1 MRVKIPEFSIVLL
14 VGASGSGKS
23 SFARKHFKPT
33 EIVSSDVARGLV
45 CDDENAQDATA
56 DAFDLVNY
64 IAAKRLKRRKLVVID
79 ATNVRREDR
88 ARFIELARSYHALAV
103 AIVLDMPEALCQER
117 NKSRPDRDF
126 GPHVVR
132 NHCVALRKS
141 RGGLRREGF
150 HNIIS
155 LSSPEEAE
163 ALELERDRLW
173 TDRSDLTGPFDII
186 GDIHGCADEM
196 KALVEKLGYV
206 VTGEGE
212 NLRARH
218 AEGRTLVF
226 VGDLVDR
233 GPAVTETLA
242 FVMPLVAS
250 GDALCVQGNHE
261 AKLLKALNGRD
272 VKQTHG
278 LKETL
283 EQLEEATPEFR
294 QRVRKFIDGLRSHY
308 VLDNWKL
315 VVAHA
320 GLREDMQGRGSA
332 AVRAFALYGDTTG
345 ETDSFGLPVRYPWAA
360 DYRGRAIVV
369 YGHTP
374 VVEAEWLNGTICVD
388 TGCVFGGKLTALRY
402 PERELVSVP
411 AARVYCEP
419 MRPLT
424 AEPTTLLSAQ
434 QDADDLLDASDV
446 VGKRIIRTRFGN
458 PITIGAE
465 HAAAALEVM
474 SRFAVDPKWLIYL
487 PPTMSP
493 VETSKRDGTLEHPD
507 QAFDAYQ
514 SFGIDRVVCQEKHM
528 GSRAVVIAA
537 REGAAL
543 RRFGITGPSR
553 GIIYTRTGR
562 AFFPTQPDHEAA
574 LLAAVDAAMT
584 ASGLW
589 DQLQTDWVALDCELM
604 PWSAK
609 AKSLLLQQ
617 YGPVG
622 AAGRMGLGLAA
633 SAISAARARGI
644 EIPQSMDAFD
654 TRHRAAAAFVAAY
667 SAYCV
672 ENAGLHDLR
681 LAPFHV
687 LATEGKAHTDR
698 PHVWHLEI
706 IRRIVEAAP
715 AHLTM
720 TAHRYVDLTDADHRA
735 AAAAWWEDICAA
747 GGEGMVVKPEDFI
760 AKGQKGL
767 IQPALKVR
775 GREYLRIIY
784 GPDYDAPQNLERLR
798 QRGIGAKR
806 ALANREFALGLES
819 LERFAAG
826 VPLRQVHECVFG
838 VLALESEPVD
848 PRL

>member
-1 MRVKIPEFSIVLL
+1 MRVKIPEFAIVLL
-14 VGASGSGKS
+14 IGASGSGKS

-33 EIVSSDVARGLV
+33 EVVSSDIARGLV
-45 CDDENAQDATA
+45 SDDENAQDATA

-64 IAAKRLKRRKLVVID
+64 IAGKRLKRRKLVVVD

-88 ARFIELARSYHALAV
+88 ARFIDLARSYHALAV
-103 AIVLDMPEALCQER
+103 AIVLDMPETLCQER

-150 HNIIS
+150 HNIIT
-155 LSSPEEAE
+155 LSSPEEAD

-186 GDIHGCADEM
+186 GDVHGCADEM
-196 KALVEKLGYV
+196 KALVKQLGYV
-206 VTGEGE
+206 VTGEDSG
-212 NLRARH
+212 LRARH
-218 AEGRTLVF
+218 PEGRTLVF

-242 FVMPLVAS
+242 FVMPLVES

-261 AKLLKALNGRD
+261 AKLLRALNGRD

-283 EQLEEATPEFR
+283 EQLETQPPEFR
-294 QRVRKFIDGLRSHY
+294 HRVRKFVDGLRSHY

-332 AVRAFALYGDTTG
+332 AVRSFALYGDTTG
-345 ETDSFGLPVRYPWAA
+345 ETDAFGLPVRYPWAA
-360 DYRGRAIVV
+360 DYRGRAMVV

-411 AARVYCEP
+411 AARVYYEP
-419 MRPLT
+419 MRPLV
-424 AEPTTLLSAQ
+424 AEPVTSLSAQ

-493 VETSKRDGTLEHPD
+493 VETSKRAGMLEHPD

-514 SFGIDRVVCQEKHM
+514 SFGITRVVCQEKHM

-543 RRFGITGPSR
+543 RRFGVTGPSR
-553 GIIYTRTGR
+553 GVIYTRTGR
-562 AFFPTQPDHEAA
+562 AFFPTQPDQEAA
-574 LLAAVDAAMT
+574 ILAAVDTAMT
-584 ASGLW
+584 GAGLW
-589 DQLQTDWVALDCELM
+589 DELQTDWIALDCELM

-622 AAGRMGLGLAA
+622 AAGRMGLGLTA
-633 SAISAARARGI
+633 SAVETARARGV
-644 EIPQSMDAFD
+644 EIPATMDSFQ
-654 TRHRAAAAFVAAY
+654 TRLHAADAFVAAY

-672 ENAGLHDLR
+672 ENAGLEDLR

-687 LATEGKAHTDR
+687 LASEGKSHTDR
-698 PHVWHLEI
+698 PHNWHLEI
-706 IRRIVEAAP
+706 IRRIADAAP
-715 AHLTM
+715 AHLKM
-720 TAHRYVDLTDADHRA
+720 TAHRYVDLTDPDDRA

-747 GGEGMVVKPEDFI
+747 EGEGMVVKPEDFI

-806 ALANREFALGLES
+806 ALANREFALGLEA

-826 VPLRQVHECVFG
+826 APLRQVHECVFG